1 MRGHLWGALSVAV
14 ALASLLA
21 CGDDEPMMEEYEPL
35 PCVGEL
41 EIPDENLRALLL
53 EVVPQP
59 SAVETES
66 DTGETDTS
74 GTDTD
79 TDT

>member
-41 EIPDENLRALLL
+41 EIPDENLRALLARFR
-53 EVVPQP
+53 PRGM
-59 SAVETES
+59 ARATA
-66 DTGETDTS
+66 G
-74 GTDTD
+74 
-79 TDT
+79 